1 MNNIN
6 KQTIA
11 FPSYAVGGLKKI
23 SRHVKQSTKAR
34 YRVNDDYTLTFN
46 QGTGK
51 QIKKATRKI
60 HQEIAQQRQ
69 FLANRTINDLE
80 TDPRQRKLLQLA
92 NLRATKHVPQLSS
105 RDFHENLSAT
115 LKVNAEST
123 ESTESTN
130 DISVEL
136 LLLNE
141 LDYVMS
147 KSSHWFTSDIDPNQQ
162 SPQEPKWSWSLTDRV
177 ESQSTLPEIAKKYS
191 VKQSILEDQHD
202 CAVCLSTFTRPTVT
216 NCGHIYCFD
225 CSEQLQLHSSDCP
238 LCRTKIT
245 DNTEISSRTKSTN
258 LNHYTTTRTSK
269 FRGVCDRMSEPLG
282 VCNEIHVAAQL
293 KDNDFQCPTCQKSN
307 SIYQTGGSTSAWCDL
322 CCQHCHT
329 IFELKCFAKGGVR
342 RANKDLQV
350 RLPLHCRR
358 STMNG
363 GSYEHFQSQRNAGA
377 CHYAIICP
385 KEGGMVKLYHIDS
398 CQPTVSSKFL
408 AAGKTK
414 GLKKGDI
421 SQGARLKSLAH
432 LTFKADIYEAD
443 DSINRAIEY
452 EAVAEK
458 LLKWRFNSYVR
469 KIQRIW
475 QQHKEKKELEKEEEE
490 ERAWDSMEE
499 YIDEEYVWDYWDEY
513 EDNILCSVLSL
524 KNEKILRRNVKKENK
539 KSNCKQNGNC
549 KQRQSKSRGKYC
561 RVRLKY

>member
-1 MNNIN
+1 MNNSK

-60 HQEIAQQRQ
+60 NQEIAQQRQ

-80 TDPRQRKLLQLA
+80 TDPRQKKLKQLA
-92 NLRATKHVPQLSS
+92 KLRATKHVPQLSS

-115 LKVNAEST
+115 LQNA
-123 ESTESTN
+123 ESTN

-162 SPQEPKWSWSLTDRV
+162 SPQEPKWSWCLTDRV
-177 ESQSTLPEIAKKYS
+177 EY
-191 VKQSILEDQHD
+191 
-202 CAVCLSTFTRPTVT
+202 
-216 NCGHIYCFD
+216 G
-225 CSEQLQLHSSDCP
+225 
-238 LCRTKIT
+238 
-245 DNTEISSRTKSTN
+245 TKSTN

-293 KDNDFQCPTCQKSN
+293 KENNFQCPTCQKSN
-307 SIYQTGGSTSAWCDL
+307 SIYQTGGSTSAWIDL

-414 GLKKGDI
+414 GLKNGDI

-490 ERAWDSMEE
+490 EREWDSMEE

-549 KQRQSKSRGKYC
+549 NKQRQLKSRAKYC

>member
-1 MNNIN
+1 MNNN

-60 HQEIAQQRQ
+60 NQEIAQQRQ

-80 TDPRQRKLLQLA
+80 TDPRQRKLVQLA
-92 NLRATKHVPQLSS
+92 NLRATNVPQLSS

-115 LKVNAEST
+115 LSA
-123 ESTESTN
+123 TESTN

-177 ESQSTLPEIAKKYS
+177 EY
-191 VKQSILEDQHD
+191 
-202 CAVCLSTFTRPTVT
+202 
-216 NCGHIYCFD
+216 G
-225 CSEQLQLHSSDCP
+225 
-238 LCRTKIT
+238 
-245 DNTEISSRTKSTN
+245 TKSTN

-293 KDNDFQCPTCQKSN
+293 KENNFQCPTCQKSN
-307 SIYQTGGSTSAWCDL
+307 SIYQTGGSTSAWIDL

-350 RLPLHCRR
+350 RLPLHRRR

-414 GLKKGDI
+414 GLKNGDI

-490 ERAWDSMEE
+490 EREWDSMEE
-499 YIDEEYVWDYWDEY
+499 YIDEEYVWDYWDEC
-513 EDNILCSVLSL
+513 EDNILCSVSMTGMNM
-524 KNEKILRRNVKKENK
+524 K
-539 KSNCKQNGNC
+539 
-549 KQRQSKSRGKYC
+549 KQR
-561 RVRLKY
+561 RLKFRGIYRSIRLKW